1 MEEINQSSNN
11 GEEIPK
17 DKWQIALD
25 KEIVII
31 ENCQKEQN
39 VDSCMRCQKILD
51 CEVRDSYIKAV
62 YESMNKGSG
71 GGFEF

>member
-1 MEEINQSSNN
+1 MQEMQ
-11 GEEIPK
+11 K

-25 KEIVII
+25 EPLRILKE
-31 ENCQKEQN
+31 CQVSN
-39 VDSCMRCQKILD
+39 NIDSCLKCEKILD
-51 CEVRDSYIKAV
+51 CPIRETYIKSV

>member
-1 MEEINQSSNN
+1 MQELETH
-11 GEEIPK
+11 K

-25 KEIVII
+25 AQVVILKQ
-31 ENCQKEQN
+31 CQVKN
-39 VDSCMRCQKILD
+39 GVNSCMKCEKLLE
-51 CEVRDSYIKAV
+51 CEVRDNYIKVV

>member
-1 MEEINQSSNN
+1 MDTTQ
-11 GEEIPK
+11 K

-25 KEIVII
+25 KEL
-31 ENCQKEQN
+31 ETLKQCQKTQS
-39 VDSCMRCQKILD
+39 VPSCMGCNKIVE
-51 CEVRDSYIKAV
+51 CTIRENYVRVV